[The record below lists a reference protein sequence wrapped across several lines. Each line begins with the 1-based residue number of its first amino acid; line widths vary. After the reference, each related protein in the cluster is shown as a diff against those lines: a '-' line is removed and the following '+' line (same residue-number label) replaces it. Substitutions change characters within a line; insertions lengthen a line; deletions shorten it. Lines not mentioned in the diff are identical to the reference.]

1 MSGYLGHS
9 RTNFQ
14 DGLSKLGKTNLDD
27 VMRFLSG
34 EGFAKDAQE
43 KILEQLTFGGKAAAK
58 GAKGGLVKLGPV
70 ARFAGKGSAKNILRA
85 IPGLSTALVALDAA
99 DVVAGQDSLAN
110 RGMDAAAMG
119 IGGTLGGIVGM
130 GNPLAIGTG
139 ASLGKMVSDG
149 TQFIFGGGKSAE
161 QRKIEEAV
169 QLLQQRG
176 LV

>member
-1 MSGYLGHS
+1 MIGHS
-9 RTNFQ
+9 IDNAQ
-14 DGLSKLGKTNLDD
+14 QGLSQLGKTNLDD

-34 EGFAKDAQE
+34 KGFAEDAQA
-43 KILEQLTFGGKAAAK
+43 KIIEQLTFGGKEAVK
-58 GAKGGLVKLGPV
+58 GAKGGIVKLGPV
-70 ARFAGKGSAKNILRA
+70 ARFAGKGPAKNILRA
-85 IPGLSTALVALDAA
+85 IPGLSTALVALDVA
-99 DVVAGQDSLAN
+99 DVVAGPDSLAN

-139 ASLGKMVSDG
+139 AQLGKMVSDG
-149 TQFIFGGGKSAE
+149 SQFIFGGGKSAE

-169 QLLQQRG
+169 KLLQQRG

>member
-9 RTNFQ
+9 RTNFE

-43 KILEQLTFGGKAAAK
+43 KILERLTFGGKAAAK
-58 GAKGGLVKLGPV
+58 GAAPGLVKVGPV
-70 ARFAGKGSAKNILRA
+70 ARFAGKGAAKNILRA
-85 IPGLSTALVALDAA
+85 IPGLSTALVALDVA

-119 IGGTLGGIVGM
+119 IGGTLGAVGGPLGI
-130 GNPLAIGTG
+130 AAG
-139 ASLGKMVSDG
+139 AGLGKMVSDG

>member
-9 RTNFQ
+9 RTNFE

-85 IPGLSTALVALDAA
+85 IPGLSTALVALDVA
-99 DVVAGQDSLAN
+99 DVIAGQDSLAN

-119 IGGTLGGIVGM
+119 IGGTLGAVGGPLGI
-130 GNPLAIGTG
+130 AAG
-139 ASLGKMVSDG
+139 AGLGKMVSDG

>member
-9 RTNFQ
+9 RTNFE

-43 KILEQLTFGGKAAAK
+43 KILEQLTFGGKTAAK

-85 IPGLSTALVALDAA
+85 IPGLSTALVALDVA
-99 DVVAGQDSLAN
+99 DVIAGQDSLAN

-119 IGGTLGGIVGM
+119 IGGTLGAVGGPLGI
-130 GNPLAIGTG
+130 AAG
-139 ASLGKMVSDG
+139 AGLGKMVSDG

>member
-9 RTNFQ
+9 RTNLE
-14 DGLSKLGKTNLDD
+14 DSLSRLGKTNIDD

-43 KILEQLTFGGKAAAK
+43 KILERLTFGGKAAAK

-70 ARFAGKGSAKNILRA
+70 ARFAGKGATRNILRA
-85 IPGLSTALVALDAA
+85 IPGLSTALVALDVA

-110 RGMDAAAMG
+110 RGMDAVAMG
-119 IGGTLGGIVGM
+119 LGGTLGAVGGPLGI
-130 GNPLAIGTG
+130 ATG
-139 ASLGKMVSDG
+139 AGLGKMVSDG
-149 TQFIFGGGKSAE
+149 TQFILGGGKSAE